1 MAEPY
6 RRNREAATPA
16 ENLLP
21 ETATPSSLGAIPGRS
36 GLNEAARNVGST
48 MGDAAARVR
57 GISRR
62 LEIVPRKARE
72 LKEQIAARA
81 GEARQNIAETTQ
93 EWALRAKANTQRA
106 RRQMVE
112 YCEQNPMQVIAGVAG
127 AAFISGIALRIWRSR
142 D

>member
-6 RRNREAATPA
+6 RRNRAEPTPA

-36 GLNEAARNVGST
+36 GLERAAQNIGST
-48 MGDAAARVR
+48 MGGAAARVR
-57 GISRR
+57 RLSRR
-62 LEIVPRKARE
+62 LEVVPRKTSE
-72 LKEQIAARA
+72 LKEQITTRA

-93 EWALRAKANTQRA
+93 HWALRAKANTQRA

-112 YCEQNPMQVIAGVAG
+112 YCQENPLRVTLAVAG
-127 AAFISGIALRIWRSR
+127 AAFVSGVALRIWRSR
-142 D
+142 G